1 MRAKGNHRQELG
13 ERPRR
18 VLLVD
23 GPRYTLDL
31 GLPQPEH
38 AGCPLVRGCLPTLK
52 PGVPFSSPRG
62 RQSPV
67 DETGRFAEAV
77 QGRVHFYAS
86 GFPLAM
92 LQSVLIHAAKG
103 GRSYFGRR
111 SGGSTLQQENLTYR
125 FCRRC
130 TWARGRLQTSQ
141 QRYRESTCD
150 APAAPRGQVVD
161 SGG

>member
-1 MRAKGNHRQELG
+1 MRAKGNHPREFG

-18 VLLVD
+18 VLLFN
-23 GPRYTLDL
+23 GPRHTLDL
-31 GLPQPEH
+31 GLPKLEH
-38 AGCPLVRGCLPTLK
+38 TGCQLVRGCLPILK
-52 PGVPFSSPRG
+52 SVVLFSLPRE

-67 DETGRFAEAV
+67 DENGQLAEAV
-77 QGRVHFYAS
+77 QGCVHFYAS

-92 LQSVLIHAAKG
+92 LQSVLIHAARG

-111 SGGSTLQQENLTYR
+111 SGGTTLQQENLTYR
-125 FCRRC
+125 FYRRC

-141 QRYRESTCD
+141 QRYRESTRD

-161 SGG
+161 SEG